1 MFSPTQSLRKLG
13 LNPPA
18 SLMLGILS
26 GGLAGV
32 TILPTSFPLKY
43 RVVSAERTLIASNA
57 ANTARL
63 ATSHIENGA
72 TALMNEWQ
80 LTHVTI
86 LDADF
91 SVKDQAGL
99 GLPNGA
105 IDATCGAPLG
115 GLLYNTPSGTLA
127 IGCAT
132 TDNGIQV
139 ITATSPTVTQ
149 GRQITLMV
157 VILSFIVGILTALG
171 VLVILRPI
179 SRIRDALIRV
189 GEGQRGVHLAKTGYN
204 ELDDLITQLNQAARA
219 MELRED
225 ETEGRLRLMQEM
237 ARIVAHEV
245 RNPLQTIELMTSLL
259 EDEQSTSERHEIT
272 ESLHQEIR
280 NLDQVVTSFL
290 EKGST
295 IESLSIQTKV
305 RSLTQ
310 IVEQTL
316 YIHRYAAETLG
327 IKLNAR
333 NLQDVDADIDTAL
346 LSRAADN
353 IIREVLSLVAA
364 KTGVITIEMTSNQT
378 PGILITATGL
388 KHFPTAR
395 DNFRKQTT
403 LAFGVFQA
411 HQGVIQVDQVEDT
424 IVVNATLPP
433 VVSA

>member
-1 MFSPTQSLRKLG
+1 
-13 LNPPA
+13 
-18 SLMLGILS
+18 
-26 GGLAGV
+26 
-32 TILPTSFPLKY
+32 
-43 RVVSAERTLIASNA
+43 
-57 ANTARL
+57 
-63 ATSHIENGA
+63 
-72 TALMNEWQ
+72 
-80 LTHVTI
+80 
-86 LDADF
+86 
-91 SVKDQAGL
+91 
-99 GLPNGA
+99 
-105 IDATCGAPLG
+105 
-115 GLLYNTPSGTLA
+115 
-127 IGCAT
+127 
-132 TDNGIQV
+132 
-139 ITATSPTVTQ
+139 
-149 GRQITLMV
+149 MV

-179 SRIRDALIRV
+179 SRIRDALVRV

-316 YIHRYAAETLG
+316 YIHRYAAEKLG

-424 IVVNATLPP
+424 IVVSATLPP
-433 VVSA
+433 VVAA